1 MRTISSYLTGG
12 TEKLDM
18 YTEANNKNTWRYN
31 SKVEDTLEAFKH
43 KICTKAFKSSLSSDE
58 EYRNAIAAYFNLINF
73 DDFMGKKS
81 TKALFVAEYKRL
93 EEIK

>member
-31 SKVEDTLEAFKH
+31 FKKVEDVLEAFKH
-43 KICTKAFKSSLSSDE
+43 KFILKILKVL
-58 EYRNAIAAYFNLINF
+58 
-73 DDFMGKKS
+73 
-81 TKALFVAEYKRL
+81 
-93 EEIK
+93 